1 MAMTALAVRT
11 EALTKVFRLG
21 MRGRPMTAVARVD
34 LAIEQGE
41 IFGFLG
47 ANGAGKTTIFK
58 ILTGLVAPT
67 SGQVWIMGR
76 ALGGRALAS
85 PIGFLPEAGCYHEF
99 LTAEEF
105 LRFTGQLCGMS
116 RSRCAVR
123 IDELLQLVGLTAVR
137 QVALRTFSKGMLQ
150 RIGIAQA
157 LINDPPLVI
166 LDEPMSGLDPMG
178 RKQMRELILGLKVA
192 GKTVLFSSHI
202 VPDVELLCD
211 RVMMLVK
218 GSVVATGRVR
228 DLLRPRSDES
238 VELVIEGLE
247 QEGLFHLQPLVSQL
261 VHRGHQVMATVQGA
275 SQVEMALDVIR
286 SAKARLVSLTPQQ
299 RSLEELFV
307 PSRQESTEVNS

>member
-1 MAMTALAVRT
+1 MTTLAVRT
-11 EALTKVFRLG
+11 EALTKVFKLG
-21 MRGRPMTAVARVD
+21 LRSRPMTAVARVD

-76 ALGGRALAS
+76 ALGARQSAA
-85 PIGFLPEAGCYHEF
+85 PIGFLPETGCYHEF

-116 RSRCAVR
+116 RSHCAARV
-123 IDELLQLVGLTAVR
+123 DELLELVGLTAVR

-178 RKQMRELILGLKVA
+178 RKQMRELILGLKAA

-202 VPDVELLCD
+202 VPDIELLCD
-211 RVMMLVK
+211 RVTMLVK
-218 GSVVATGRVR
+218 GAVVATGRVR
-228 DLLRPRSDES
+228 DLLRPRTDES
-238 VELVIEGLE
+238 VDLVIEGLE
-247 QEGLFHLQPLVSQL
+247 QEGLFHLQPLASRL
-261 VHRGHQVMATVQGA
+261 VHRDEQVVATVQGD
-275 SQVEMALDVIR
+275 SQVAMALDVIR

-299 RSLEELFV
+299 RSLEELFA
-307 PSRQESTEVNS
+307 PSREESPEVHS